1 MKRLVKISMLAGAL
15 VFSGHLAYGLAKP
28 VVGGEPLIPLLQ
40 DKTALGAKDGI
51 LRVIWDYNPDNSKP
65 TSTYAGSVLWLFNPN
80 GTVLATGNPLIPKLV
95 GARSIIGFQF

>member
-65 TSTYAGSVLWLFNPN
+65 TATYAGSVLWLIDPN
-80 GTVLATGNPLIPKLV
+80 GTVVATRNTVIPKTV
-95 GARSIIGFQF
+95 GARYINGFPF